1 MVSQVFK
8 ASKDWFVGEHQNQ
21 KPEIFRWNIGFSRI
35 FLYIFPWTNPFH
47 VDPHPTNSWHQVT
60 HLRHAQLQGPH
71 CQAREVELGEAG
83 CAASGAATKH
93 NTWGKQ
99 RKNDDHDD
107 RDDFTPE
114 KE

>member
-35 FLYIFPWTNPFH
+35 FLYIFPWTTPFN

-60 HLRHAQLQGPH
+60 HLRHAQIQGPH

-83 CAASGAATKH
+83 AASGAATKH